1 MDHRSSVRQ
10 AAERLLHAQAARVPC
25 APVRGLIGADDVEA
39 AYAVQQLVTAG
50 RLADGATV
58 TGWKIGLT
66 SAAVQAQ
73 LGVDRPDFGVLLD
86 DMAVPEGHPVPV
98 DRLLQPKVEAELA
111 FLLGRDIDEP
121 GAGPQDVLTHVASVA
136 PALEIVDSRIAGWD
150 ITYGDTVAD
159 NASSG
164 LYVIGSTAIPLD
176 EVNPAEVTMTM
187 TRDGE
192 PVSRGRG
199 TDCLGDPLA
208 ALHWLAVTMVRLG
221 NPLLAGQIVLSGAL
235 GPMVAVYGGEHFAAE
250 MSGVGRI
257 SVAFTGRRTSA

>member
-1 MDHRSSVRQ
+1 MRD
-10 AAERLLHAQAARVPC
+10 
-25 APVRGLIGADDVEA
+25 LIGTDDVET
-39 AYAVQQLVTAG
+39 AYAVQQLVTAD
-50 RLADGATV
+50 RLAGGATV

-86 DMAVPEGHPVPV
+86 DMAVPEGHPVPI
-98 DRLLQPKVEAELA
+98 DRLLQPRVEAELA
-111 FLLGRDIDEP
+111 FLLDHDIEEP
-121 GAGPQDVLTHVASVA
+121 GAGPQDVRAHVASVA
-136 PALEIVDSRIAGWD
+136 PALKIVDSRIASWD

-164 LYVIGSTAIPLD
+164 LYVVGATAVPLD
-176 EVNPAEVTMTM
+176 DVNPADVTMTM

-221 NPLLAGQIVLSGAL
+221 NPLRAGQIVLSGAL
-235 GPMVAVYGGEHFAAE
+235 GPMVAVHGGDHVAAE
-250 MSGVGRI
+250 MSDVGRI
-257 SVAFTGRRTSA
+257 STTFTSRKISA

>member
-1 MDHRSSVRQ
+1 MVDQALVRQ
-10 AAERLLHAQAARVPC
+10 AAERLLHAQATRVPC
-25 APVRGLIGADDVEA
+25 APVRELTGPDDVEA
-39 AYAVQQLVTAG
+39 AYAVQQLVMAN

-66 SAAVQAQ
+66 STAVQSQ

-86 DMAVPEGHPVPV
+86 DMAVPEGHLVPI

-111 FLLGRDIDEP
+111 FVLSHDVDEP
-121 GAGPQDVLTHVASVA
+121 GTGPQDIRTHVASVA
-136 PALEIVDSRIAGWD
+136 PALEIVDSRIDGWD

-164 LYVIGSTAIPLD
+164 LYVIGSTAVRLSD
-176 EVNPAEVTMTM
+176 VTPADVTMTM

-199 TDCLGDPLA
+199 ADCLGDPLA

-221 NPLLAGQIVLSGAL
+221 SPLRAGQVVLSGAL
-235 GPMVAVYGGEHFAAE
+235 GPMVAVRGGEHFAAE
-250 MSGVGRI
+250 LSGVGRV
-257 SVAFTGRRTSA
+257 SVSFTSGRASG